1 MVLCSSLVN
10 DFRGKPDVSA
20 EEAYD
25 EYDLKEAIR
34 YCEERMHYTET
45 DDLGLNLNL
54 ERLLSWC
61 QNKLVERVKNK
72 TIADVAV
79 VVLKRTDNPG
89 VMWGD
94 TMLLDEIAATCV
106 QTTLMQRKDGT
117 ATHPLARHKRILD
130 ALERD
135 KRFEKWYIRFN
146 GLVGRSLV
154 RSFRL
159 RKDPPD
165 STA

>member
-1 MVLCSSLVN
+1 
-10 DFRGKPDVSA
+10 
-20 EEAYD
+20 
-25 EYDLKEAIR
+25 
-34 YCEERMHYTET
+34 
-45 DDLGLNLNL
+45 
-54 ERLLSWC
+54 
-61 QNKLVERVKNK
+61 VKNK